1 MNKHYFHRVKKGHC
15 SLHPVFFGR
24 TSLQELLEE
33 VSFDN
38 QGYSSILALIDSG
51 VPAEKVTAFLGN
63 EFPASNRYVVEG
75 GESVK
80 SLASVTKIWD
90 YLTKAGA
97 DRHSLLVNIGG
108 GAVCDAGGFAAS
120 VFKRGIH
127 FMHVPTTLLSMADA
141 SVGGKTGINWGSTKN
156 MIGTFALPAVVSIQ
170 PHFLESLDRRQLL
183 SGYAEMIK
191 HGLIADDRHYE
202 EVTKAFSVGEI
213 PSERLLENT
222 VNIKAKITG
231 RDPKENG
238 ERKLLNFGH
247 TLGHGLESLLSAEEG
262 EGVFHGEAI
271 AAGMIGEAYLSI
283 GYGFSQEE
291 LEKLIITLKPL
302 LRHVYFSEDQIPK
315 ILQSIRQDKKNEG
328 NRIGVTL
335 LKGIGEGLWTEKLS
349 LQKVEEGLR
358 FIVKVL
364 SGQMK

>member
-1 MNKHYFHRVKKGHC
+1 MNKRYFHRVKKGSY
-15 SLHPVFFGR
+15 SLHPVFFGS
-24 TSLQELLEE
+24 TTLQELIEE
-33 VSFDN
+33 ISFDN
-38 QGYSSILALIDSG
+38 QGYSSIFALIDSG

-80 SLASVTKIWD
+80 SLASIAEIWD
-90 YLTKAGA
+90 FLMVVGA

-141 SVGGKTGINWGSTKN
+141 SVGGKTAINWSSTKN

-170 PHFLESLDRRQLL
+170 SHFLESLDRRQLL

-191 HGLIADDRHYE
+191 HGLIADDSHYE
-202 EVTKAFSVGEI
+202 EVLKSYVNGEI
-213 PSERLLENT
+213 PSECLLENT
-222 VNIKAKITG
+222 VNIKAKITE

-247 TLGHGLESLLSAEEG
+247 TLGHGLESLLGAKEDK
-262 EGVFHGEAI
+262 GVLHGEAI
-271 AAGMIGEAYLSI
+271 AAGMIGEAYLSME
-283 GYGFSQEE
+283 YGFSQEE
-291 LEKLIITLKPL
+291 LEKLITTLKPL
-302 LRHVYFSEDQIPK
+302 VSHAYFSEDQIPS
-315 ILQSIRQDKKNEG
+315 ILESIKQDKKNEG
-328 NRIGVTL
+328 NRIGMTL
-335 LKGIGEGLWTEKLS
+335 LKGVGEGLWTEKLS
-349 LQKVEEGLR
+349 IQKVEEGLR

-364 SGQMK
+364 SNQTK